1 MIGCGRWGSRILRD
15 LLGLGCE
22 VSVVDVSADRRRHAA
37 GAGARF
43 TAERIDAL
51 PEIDGAIVATP
62 TTLHEQAIEE
72 LLGRDV
78 PVFVEKPLTS
88 DLRSAERLARQAGE
102 RLFVMDKWRYHP
114 GVEALRDIA
123 RSGELGPVLGLVT
136 ERLGLSE
143 AHADV
148 DAVWILV
155 PHELSIALEVLGG
168 VPVPRS
174 AVGAASAGRLVH
186 LSALL
191 GESPWHTLTV
201 SALAAESRRA
211 IRLVCSEGFAVL
223 DDPYADP
230 VLVLRPGADTREGAP
245 AVERRPISTEL
256 PLLRELRAFL
266 DHLRGGPPPRSSARE
281 GATVVGAIARLRDL
295 ALDLSH
301 APDRLP
307 LRGGSR
313 A

>member
-51 PEIDGAIVATP
+51 PDVDGAIVATP

-143 AHADV
+143 AHADA
-148 DAVWILV
+148 DAVWILA
-155 PHELSIALEVLGG
+155 PHELSIALEVLGA

-174 AVGAASAGRLVH
+174 AVGAASAGRFVH

-201 SALAAESRRA
+201 SGLAAESRRV
-211 IRLVCSEGFAVL
+211 IRLICSEGFAVL
-223 DDPYADP
+223 DGPYADH
-230 VLVLRPGADTREGAP
+230 VLVLRPGADTREGVP
-245 AVERRPISTEL
+245 AVERRPISSEL

-266 DHLRGGPPPRSSARE
+266 GHLRGGPSPRSSAAE
-281 GATVVGAIARLRDL
+281 GATVVGAIARLREL
-295 ALDLSH
+295 AGVTHPWEAS
-301 APDRLP
+301 
-307 LRGGSR
+307 GT
-313 A
+313 